1 MSMDSP
7 PPAPPPPPSGYGS
20 SGGAAAPPANPLVGY
35 WKRVVLER
43 YAQFQ
48 GRARR
53 AEFWW
58 FVLAN
63 IIISVVLFAL
73 TAIAGVFVVLYVIF
87 WLGMIV
93 PSLAVGVRRLHDT
106 GKSGWFLLLDLIPL
120 VGPIILLVFFAT
132 DGTPGTNQ
140 YGMSEKY
147 PN

>member
-1 MSMDSP
+1 MNMDTP
-7 PPAPPPPPSGYGS
+7 PPPPPPSGNGS
-20 SGGAAAPPANPLVGY
+20 GAAALPANPLIGY
-35 WKRVVLER
+35 WKLVVLAR

-63 IIISVVLFAL
+63 IIISVVLLVL
-73 TAIAGVFVVLYVIF
+73 TAIASVFIVLYVIF
-87 WLGMIV
+87 WLGMII

-132 DGTPGTNQ
+132 DGTPGANQ

-147 PN
+147 PT